1 MSKLQTFKISKLQIF
16 KGSQHHRSFS
26 SSDIAD
32 KNTYPVFVAFNMS
45 MDEATALAKKIHG
58 SSELPAYFEVN
69 GDPRPLPQ
77 EINFSRKEQLKFLKN
92 WHQGLLDLM

>member
-1 MSKLQTFKISKLQIF
+1 MTCFASTDVNETQYTNFAE
-16 KGSQHHRSFS
+16 FS
-26 SSDIAD
+26 SSEIAD

-77 EINFSRKEQLKFLKN
+77 EINYSRKEQLKFLKN